1 MQWMLQSPNAT
12 VFCGGIGRDNFGIRM
27 QSLATVK
34 RQAYNNEEMSK
45 NLGIPN
51 LRILQVT
58 ADFPNSFAIKS
69 HNLNVWYPQDI
80 TQASGC

>member
-1 MQWMLQSPNAT
+1 MSRVLKVEP
-12 VFCGGIGRDNFGIRM
+12 
-27 QSLATVK
+27 
-34 RQAYNNEEMSK
+34 QAYNNEEMSK